1 MNRFKTW
8 LVTIVTLLC
17 SITISAFEAN
27 GVEYNITSFKDFT
40 VEVTSVGDNG
50 YFNEYSGTVT
60 IPSSVSYGGQ
70 TYRVT
75 SIGWNAFYNCS
86 NLTSITIPNSVTS
99 IGWNAFSGCSS
110 LTAVHISDISAWCN
124 IKFSDYYD
132 NPLYYTDNL
141 YLNGELVTELIIP
154 EGVTSIGNYAFY
166 N

>member
-75 SIGWNAFYNCS
+75 SIGWNAF
-86 NLTSITIPNSVTS
+86 
-99 IGWNAFSGCSS
+99 SGCSS